1 LGLRRSSPEIK
12 HWILNVREFYQEACY
27 KMKKYFKSSIRSST
41 LKALAVLSP
50 KAWVTLDLDTLKK
63 HGLVLGEKFSNVL
76 DMVELPALLSE
87 VCQLKFEKGLV
98 KCADSTVDEFFYSL
112 SKELDDDDVI
122 KYPLLSKLGSAL
134 STLYNSSSPAE
145 RDFSLMNLILGDL
158 RKNITSQLLL
168 LAKMFITAE
177 IRSLARNCTKC

>member
-12 HWILNVREFYQEACY
+12 HWILNVREFYQEACC

-63 HGLVLGEKFSNVL
+63 HWLVLGEKFSNVL

-98 KCADSTVDEFFYSL
+98 KCADSTVDEFFSSL
-112 SKELDDDDVI
+112 SKELDEDQI
-122 KYPLLSKLGSAL
+122 
-134 STLYNSSSPAE
+134 SSSE
-145 RDFSLMNLILGDL
+145 QTWICSL
-158 RKNITSQLLL
+158 NIV
-168 LAKMFITAE
+168 
-177 IRSLARNCTKC
+177 